1 MKRIPHITGHL
12 WSRVCIHPLCFSFGE
27 WGMERWREQDRDK
40 SRHDAIELVQLDELK
55 RWRRRRRSRTSHQH
69 HSFIIHNTVSKQ
81 SQACSWTDD
90 LDFTFTE
97 SFFFLLLWCEYSLY
111 VATYH
116 RRNNG
121 LCNTV
126 VRITHSAG
134 ELEAPGRILTFIV
147 WGKVGVCRGKQKLV
161 LTGIRQKGVEWG
173 KKREDRK
180 GGGGGLCQIQD
191 KVRGTKEVW
200 AEECWR
206 EVN

>member
-55 RWRRRRRSRTSHQH
+55 RWRRRRRRSRTSHKH

-97 SFFFLLLWCEYSLY
+97 SFFFHCYDVSIVCMSLHTIGETMGFVTLWSELHIQRASWRPL
-111 VATYH
+111 
-116 RRNNG
+116 
-121 LCNTV
+121 
-126 VRITHSAG
+126 G
-134 ELEAPGRILTFIV
+134 EFWHL
-147 WGKVGVCRGKQKLV
+147 
-161 LTGIRQKGVEWG
+161 
-173 KKREDRK
+173 
-180 GGGGGLCQIQD
+180 
-191 KVRGTKEVW
+191 
-200 AEECWR
+200 
-206 EVN
+206 